1 MELNSVILL
10 NSTGPLLLVLLLLA
24 CSAIMSSS
32 EVAIFS
38 LSPVQR
44 KDLESATDS
53 QSKNVIRL
61 LEHPTPEIATKRL
74 LASVLIGNNMVNIA
88 VVLVSTIL
96 FDMWFEGTSLE
107 PWVVGLLNVVG
118 VTTIIVLFGEVIPKV
133 YATANNIKLA
143 KRFAILFLA
152 LDKVFSPIIWVLTT
166 AGKWFEGDQSKQG
179 GNISVDELGH
189 ALELT
194 SDDNR
199 SEEENRIL
207 EGIVTFG
214 DNEVVQ
220 IMTPRVD
227 IVCLFLGESFKSV
240 IQRVESSGYSRFVV
254 ADEKLDSVSG
264 ILYAKD
270 LLPHLD
276 QEEFNWESLQR
287 TAFFVP
293 ESKQVDDLLTEF
305 QRDKMHMAI
314 VVDEYGGT
322 SGIVTLQ
329 DILQEIVG
337 EVKDE
342 FDDQTEILWSR
353 LDEKN
358 ILFVAKI
365 PLIDMYRVYDMDGD
379 DFEASR
385 GDSTTLGGFIV
396 EQMGRIPKRGDTW
409 QFGSFEFTIEAADNR
424 KISRVRAKRYV

>member
-1 MELNSVILL
+1 MEFDSVILL
-10 NSTGPLLLVLLLLA
+10 NSAGPLLLVLLLLS

-38 LSPVQR
+38 LSPAQR
-44 KDLESATDS
+44 KDLENASDS

-61 LEHPTPEIATKRL
+61 LEQPTPEIATKRL

-96 FDMWFEGTSLE
+96 FDMWFSNSTLE
-107 PWVVGLLNVVG
+107 HWIIDLINVVG

-143 KRFAILFLA
+143 KRFAFLFII
-152 LDKVFSPIIWVLTT
+152 LDKVFSPVIWILTT
-166 AGKWFEGDQSKQG
+166 AGKWFEGDQNQQN

-199 SEEENRIL
+199 SEEEHRIL

-227 IVCLFLGESFKSV
+227 IVCLFTGDSFRNV

-254 ADEKLDSVSG
+254 AKEKLDSVTG
-264 ILYAKD
+264 VLYAKD
-270 LLPHLD
+270 LLPYLD
-276 QEEFNWESLQR
+276 LEEFNWESLQR
-287 TAFFVP
+287 RPFFVP

-342 FDDQTEILWSR
+342 FDDQSEILWSK

-365 PLIDMYRVYDMDGD
+365 PLIDMYRVYDIDGD

-396 EQMGRIPKRGDTW
+396 EQMGRIPKRGETW
-409 QFGSFEFTIEAADNR
+409 QFGSFEFTIESADNR
-424 KISRVRAKRYV
+424 KISRVKSKRYV

>member
-1 MELNSVILL
+1 MEFDSVILL
-10 NSTGPLLLVLLLLA
+10 NSAGPLLLVLLLLS

-38 LSPVQR
+38 LSPAQR
-44 KDLESATDS
+44 KDLENATDS

-96 FDMWFEGTSLE
+96 FDMWFSHSTLE
-107 PWVVGLLNVVG
+107 HWIIDLINVVG

-143 KRFAILFLA
+143 KRFAFLFII
-152 LDKVFSPIIWVLTT
+152 LDKVFSPVIWILTT
-166 AGKWFEGDQSKQG
+166 AGKWFEGEQNQHA

-199 SEEENRIL
+199 SEEEHRIL

-227 IVCLFLGESFKSV
+227 IVCLFSGESFKSV

-254 ADEKLDSVSG
+254 AKDKLDSVTG
-264 ILYAKD
+264 VLYAKD

-276 QEEFNWESLQR
+276 KEEFDWEGLQR
-287 TAFFVP
+287 KPFFVP

-322 SGIVTLQ
+322 SGLVTLQ

-342 FDDQTEILWSR
+342 FDDQSEILWSR

-365 PLIDMYRVYDMDGD
+365 PLIDMYRVYDIDGD

-396 EQMGRIPKRGDTW
+396 EQMGRIPKRGETW
-409 QFGSFEFTIEAADNR
+409 QFGSFEFTVESADNR
-424 KISRVRAKRYV
+424 KISRVKAKRYV

>member
-1 MELNSVILL
+1 MEFNSVILL
-10 NSTGPLLLVLLLLA
+10 NSAGPLLLVLLLLS

-44 KDLESATDS
+44 KDLENATDS

-107 PWVVGLLNVVG
+107 PWVVGLINVVG

-143 KRFAILFLA
+143 KRFAFLFVV
-152 LDKVFSPIIWVLTT
+152 LDKVFFPVIWILTA
-166 AGKWFEGDQSKQG
+166 AGKWFESDQNKQG

-342 FDDQTEILWSR
+342 FDDQSEILWSK

-396 EQMGRIPKRGDTW
+396 EQMGRIPKDGETW

-424 KISRVRAKRYV
+424 KISRVKAKRYA

>member
-1 MELNSVILL
+1 MILL
-10 NSTGPLLLVLLLLA
+10 NSAGPLLLVLLLLS

-44 KDLESATDS
+44 KDLENATDS

-107 PWVVGLLNVVG
+107 PWVVGLINVVG

-143 KRFAILFLA
+143 KRFAFLFVV
-152 LDKVFSPIIWVLTT
+152 LDRVFSPVIWILTT
-166 AGKWFEGDQSKQG
+166 AGKWFESDHNQQG

-227 IVCLFLGESFKSV
+227 IVCLFVGESFKNI

-254 ADEKLDSVSG
+254 ANEKLDSVAG
-264 ILYAKD
+264 VLYAKD

-276 QEEFNWESLQR
+276 KEEFNWESLQR
-287 TAFFVP
+287 KAFFVP

-424 KISRVRAKRYV
+424 KISRIKAKRYV

>member
-1 MELNSVILL
+1 MEFNSVILL
-10 NSTGPLLLVLLLLA
+10 NSAGPLLLVLLLLS

-44 KDLESATDS
+44 KDLENATDS

-107 PWVVGLLNVVG
+107 PWVVGLINVVG

-143 KRFAILFLA
+143 KRFAFLFVV
-152 LDKVFSPIIWVLTT
+152 LDRVFSPVIWILTT
-166 AGKWFEGDQSKQG
+166 AGKWFESDHNQQG

-227 IVCLFLGESFKSV
+227 IVCLFVGESFKNI

-254 ADEKLDSVSG
+254 ANEKLDSVAG
-264 ILYAKD
+264 LLYAKD

-276 QEEFNWESLQR
+276 KEEFNWESLQR
-287 TAFFVP
+287 KAFFVP

-424 KISRVRAKRYV
+424 KISRIKAKRYV

>member
-1 MELNSVILL
+1 MEFDSVILL
-10 NSTGPLLLVLLLLA
+10 NSAGPLLLVLLLLS

-38 LSPVQR
+38 LSPAQR

-61 LEHPTPEIATKRL
+61 LEQPTPEIATKRL

-96 FDMWFEGTSLE
+96 FDMWFSNSTLE
-107 PWVVGLLNVVG
+107 HWIIDLINVVG

-143 KRFAILFLA
+143 KRFAFLFII
-152 LDKVFSPIIWVLTT
+152 LDKVFSPVIWILTT
-166 AGKWFEGDQSKQG
+166 AGKWFEGDQNQQG

-199 SEEENRIL
+199 SEEEHRIL

-227 IVCLFLGESFKSV
+227 IVCLFLGESFKNV

-254 ADEKLDSVSG
+254 AKEKLDAVTG
-264 ILYAKD
+264 VLYAKD
-270 LLPHLD
+270 LLPYLD
-276 QEEFNWESLQR
+276 LEEFNWESLQR
-287 TAFFVP
+287 KPFFVP

-342 FDDQTEILWSR
+342 FDDQSEILWTK

-365 PLIDMYRVYDMDGD
+365 PLIDMYRVYDIDGD

-396 EQMGRIPKRGDTW
+396 EQMGRIPKRGETW
-409 QFGSFEFTIEAADNR
+409 QFGSFEFTIESADNR
-424 KISRVRAKRYV
+424 KISRVKVKRYV

>member
-1 MELNSVILL
+1 MEFNSVILL
-10 NSTGPLLLVLLLLA
+10 NSAGPLLLVLLLLS

-44 KDLESATDS
+44 KDLENATDS

-96 FDMWFEGTSLE
+96 FDMWFEGTALE
-107 PWVVGLLNVVG
+107 PWVVGLINVVG

-143 KRFAILFLA
+143 KRFAFLFVV
-152 LDKVFSPIIWVLTT
+152 LDKVFSPVIWVLTT
-166 AGKWFEGDQSKQG
+166 AGKWFESDQNQQG

-199 SEEENRIL
+199 SEEEHRIL

-227 IVCLFLGESFKSV
+227 IVCLFLGESFKNV

-254 ADEKLDSVSG
+254 ANEKLDSVAG

-276 QEEFNWESLQR
+276 KEEFNWESLQR
-287 TAFFVP
+287 KAFFVP

-342 FDDQTEILWSR
+342 FDDQSEILWSK

-396 EQMGRIPKRGDTW
+396 EQMGRIPKPEETW
-409 QFGSFEFTIEAADNR
+409 QFGNFEFTIESADNR
-424 KISRVRAKRYV
+424 KISRVKAKRYV

>member
-1 MELNSVILL
+1 MILL
-10 NSTGPLLLVLLLLA
+10 NSAGPLLLVLLLLS

-44 KDLESATDS
+44 KDLENATDS

-96 FDMWFEGTSLE
+96 FDMWFEGTALE
-107 PWVVGLLNVVG
+107 PWVVGLINVVG

-143 KRFAILFLA
+143 KRFAFLFVV
-152 LDKVFSPIIWVLTT
+152 LDKVFSPVIWVLTT
-166 AGKWFEGDQSKQG
+166 AGKWFESDQNQQG

-199 SEEENRIL
+199 SEEEHRIL

-227 IVCLFLGESFKSV
+227 IVCLFLGESFKTV

-254 ADEKLDSVSG
+254 ANEKLDSVTG
-264 ILYAKD
+264 VLYAKD
-270 LLPHLD
+270 LLPHID
-276 QEEFNWESLQR
+276 KEEFNWESLQR
-287 TAFFVP
+287 KAFFVP

-314 VVDEYGGT
+314 VADEYGGT

-342 FDDQTEILWSR
+342 FDDQSEILWSQ

-379 DFEASR
+379 NFEASR

-396 EQMGRIPKRGDTW
+396 EQMGRIPKRGETW
-409 QFGSFEFTIEAADNR
+409 QFGSFEFTIESADNR
-424 KISRVRAKRYV
+424 KISRVKAKRYA

>member
-1 MELNSVILL
+1 MILL
-10 NSTGPLLLVLLLLA
+10 NSAGPLLLVLLLLS

-44 KDLESATDS
+44 KDLENATDS

-96 FDMWFEGTSLE
+96 FDMWFEGTALE
-107 PWVVGLLNVVG
+107 PWVVGLINVVG

-133 YATANNIKLA
+133 YATANNVKLA
-143 KRFAILFLA
+143 KRFAFLFVV
-152 LDKVFSPIIWVLTT
+152 LDKVFSPVIWILTT
-166 AGKWFEGDQSKQG
+166 AGKWFESDHNQKS

-227 IVCLFLGESFKSV
+227 IVCLFVGESFKSI

-254 ADEKLDSVSG
+254 ANDKLDSVAG
-264 ILYAKD
+264 VLYAKD

-276 QEEFNWESLQR
+276 KEEFNWESLQR
-287 TAFFVP
+287 KAFFVP

-342 FDDQTEILWSR
+342 FDDQSEILWSK

-385 GDSTTLGGFIV
+385 GDSTTLGGFLV
-396 EQMGRIPKRGDTW
+396 EQMGRIPKRGETW
-409 QFGSFEFTIEAADNR
+409 QFGSFEFTIESADNR
-424 KISRVRAKRYV
+424 KISRVKAKRYA

>member
-1 MELNSVILL
+1 MEFNSVILL
-10 NSTGPLLLVLLLLA
+10 NSAGPLLLVLLLLS

-44 KDLESATDS
+44 KDLENATDS

-96 FDMWFEGTSLE
+96 FDMWFEGTALE
-107 PWVVGLLNVVG
+107 PWVVGLINVVG

-143 KRFAILFLA
+143 KRFAFLFVV
-152 LDKVFSPIIWVLTT
+152 LDKVFSPVIWVLTT
-166 AGKWFEGDQSKQG
+166 AGKWFESDQNQQG

-199 SEEENRIL
+199 SEEEHRIL

-227 IVCLFLGESFKSV
+227 IVCLFLGESFKTV

-254 ADEKLDSVSG
+254 ANEKLDSVTG
-264 ILYAKD
+264 VLYAKD
-270 LLPHLD
+270 LLPHID
-276 QEEFNWESLQR
+276 KEEFNWESLQR
-287 TAFFVP
+287 KAFFVP

-314 VVDEYGGT
+314 VADEYGGT

-342 FDDQTEILWSR
+342 FDDQSEILWSQ

-379 DFEASR
+379 NFEASR

-396 EQMGRIPKRGDTW
+396 EQMGRIPKRGETW
-409 QFGSFEFTIEAADNR
+409 QFGSFEFTIESADNR
-424 KISRVRAKRYV
+424 KISRVKAKRYA

>member
-1 MELNSVILL
+1 MEFNSVILL
-10 NSTGPLLLVLLLLA
+10 NSAGPLLLVLLLLS

-44 KDLESATDS
+44 KDLENATDS

-96 FDMWFEGTSLE
+96 FDMWFEGTALE
-107 PWVVGLLNVVG
+107 PWVVGLINVVG

-133 YATANNIKLA
+133 YATANNVKLA
-143 KRFAILFLA
+143 KRFAFLFVV
-152 LDKVFSPIIWVLTT
+152 LDKVFSPVIWILTT
-166 AGKWFEGDQSKQG
+166 AGKWFESDQNQQG

-199 SEEENRIL
+199 SEEEHRIL

-227 IVCLFLGESFKSV
+227 IVCLFLGESFKNV

-254 ADEKLDSVSG
+254 ANEKLDSVAG

-276 QEEFNWESLQR
+276 KEEFNWESLQR
-287 TAFFVP
+287 KAFFVP

-342 FDDQTEILWSR
+342 FDDQSEILWSK

-396 EQMGRIPKRGDTW
+396 EQMGRIPKPEETW
-409 QFGSFEFTIEAADNR
+409 QFGNFEFTIESADNR
-424 KISRVRAKRYV
+424 KISRVKAKRYV

>member
-1 MELNSVILL
+1 MEFNSVILL
-10 NSTGPLLLVLLLLA
+10 NSAGPLLLVLLLLS

-44 KDLESATDS
+44 KDLENATDS

-96 FDMWFEGTSLE
+96 FDMWFEGTALE
-107 PWVVGLLNVVG
+107 PWVVGLINVVG

-143 KRFAILFLA
+143 KRFAFLFVV
-152 LDKVFSPIIWVLTT
+152 LDRVFSPVIWILTT
-166 AGKWFEGDQSKQG
+166 AGKWFESDHNQQG

-227 IVCLFLGESFKSV
+227 IVCLFVGESFKNI

-254 ADEKLDSVSG
+254 ANEKLDSVAG
-264 ILYAKD
+264 VLYAKD

-276 QEEFNWESLQR
+276 KEEFNWESLQR
-287 TAFFVP
+287 KAFFVP

-424 KISRVRAKRYV
+424 KISRIKAKRYV

>member
-1 MELNSVILL
+1 MILL
-10 NSTGPLLLVLLLLA
+10 NSAGPLLLVLLLLS

-44 KDLESATDS
+44 KDLENATDS

-96 FDMWFEGTSLE
+96 FDMWFEGTALE
-107 PWVVGLLNVVG
+107 PWVVGLINVVG

-133 YATANNIKLA
+133 YATANNVKLA
-143 KRFAILFLA
+143 KRFAFLFVV
-152 LDKVFSPIIWVLTT
+152 LDKVFSPVIWILTT
-166 AGKWFEGDQSKQG
+166 AGKWFESDQNQQG

-199 SEEENRIL
+199 SEEEHRIL

-227 IVCLFLGESFKSV
+227 IVCLFLGESFKNV

-254 ADEKLDSVSG
+254 ANEKLDSVAG

-276 QEEFNWESLQR
+276 KEEFNWESLQR
-287 TAFFVP
+287 KAFFVP

-342 FDDQTEILWSR
+342 FDDQSEILWSK

-396 EQMGRIPKRGDTW
+396 EQMGRIPKPEETW
-409 QFGSFEFTIEAADNR
+409 QFGNFEFTIESADNR
-424 KISRVRAKRYV
+424 KISRVKAKRYV

>member
-1 MELNSVILL
+1 MEFNSVILL
-10 NSTGPLLLVLLLLA
+10 NSAGPLLLVLLLLS

-44 KDLESATDS
+44 KDLETANDS

-143 KRFAILFLA
+143 KRFAFLFIV
-152 LDKVFSPIIWVLTT
+152 LDKVFSPVIWILTT
-166 AGKWFEGDQSKQG
+166 AGKWFESDQNQQG

-199 SEEENRIL
+199 SEEEHRIL

-227 IVCLFLGESFKSV
+227 IVCLFLGESFKNV

-254 ADEKLDSVSG
+254 ANEKLDSVAG

-276 QEEFNWESLQR
+276 KEEFNWESLQR
-287 TAFFVP
+287 KAFFVP

-342 FDDQTEILWSR
+342 FDDQSEILWSK

-396 EQMGRIPKRGDTW
+396 EQMGRIPKPEETW
-409 QFGSFEFTIEAADNR
+409 QFGNFEFTIESADNR
-424 KISRVRAKRYV
+424 KISRVKAKRYV

>member
-1 MELNSVILL
+1 
-10 NSTGPLLLVLLLLA
+10 
-24 CSAIMSSS
+24 MSSS

-44 KDLESATDS
+44 KDLENATDS

-143 KRFAILFLA
+143 KRFAFLFIV
-152 LDKVFSPIIWVLTT
+152 LDKVFSPVIWILTT
-166 AGKWFEGDQSKQG
+166 AGKWFESDQNQQG

-199 SEEENRIL
+199 SEEEHRIL

-227 IVCLFLGESFKSV
+227 VVCLFLGESFKNV

-254 ADEKLDSVSG
+254 ANEKLDSVAG

-270 LLPHLD
+270 LLPHLGK
-276 QEEFNWESLQR
+276 EEFNWESLQR
-287 TAFFVP
+287 KAFFVP

-342 FDDQTEILWSR
+342 FDDQSEILWSK

-365 PLIDMYRVYDMDGD
+365 PLIDMYRVYDIDGD

-396 EQMGRIPKRGDTW
+396 EQMGRIPKPEETW
-409 QFGSFEFTIEAADNR
+409 QFGNFEFTIESADNR
-424 KISRVRAKRYV
+424 KISRVKAKRYV

>member
-1 MELNSVILL
+1 MEFNSVILL
-10 NSTGPLLLVLLLLA
+10 NSAGPLLLVLLLLS

-44 KDLESATDS
+44 KDLENATDS

-107 PWVVGLLNVVG
+107 PWVVGLINVVG

-133 YATANNIKLA
+133 YATANNVKLA
-143 KRFAILFLA
+143 KRFAFLFVV
-152 LDKVFSPIIWVLTT
+152 LDKVFSPVIWILTT
-166 AGKWFEGDQSKQG
+166 AGRWFESDHNQQG

-194 SDDNR
+194 SDENR

-227 IVCLFLGESFKSV
+227 IVCLFVGESFKNI

-254 ADEKLDSVSG
+254 ANEKLDSVAG
-264 ILYAKD
+264 VLYAKD

-276 QEEFNWESLQR
+276 KEEFNWESLQR
-287 TAFFVP
+287 KAFFVP

-424 KISRVRAKRYV
+424 KISRIKAKRYV

>member
-1 MELNSVILL
+1 VILL
-10 NSTGPLLLVLLLLA
+10 NSAGPLLLVLLLLS

-38 LSPVQR
+38 LSPAQR
-44 KDLESATDS
+44 KDLENASDS

-61 LEHPTPEIATKRL
+61 LEQPTPEIATKRL

-96 FDMWFEGTSLE
+96 FDMWFSNSTLE
-107 PWVVGLLNVVG
+107 HWIIDLINVVG

-143 KRFAILFLA
+143 KRFAFLFII
-152 LDKVFSPIIWVLTT
+152 LDKVFSPVIWILTT
-166 AGKWFEGDQSKQG
+166 AGKWFEGDQNQQN

-199 SEEENRIL
+199 SEEEHRIL

-227 IVCLFLGESFKSV
+227 IVCLFTGDSFRNV

-254 ADEKLDSVSG
+254 AKEKLDSVTG
-264 ILYAKD
+264 VLYAKD
-270 LLPHLD
+270 LLPYLD
-276 QEEFNWESLQR
+276 LEEFNWESLQR
-287 TAFFVP
+287 RPFFVP

-342 FDDQTEILWSR
+342 FDDQSEILWSK

-365 PLIDMYRVYDMDGD
+365 PLIDMYRVYDIDGD

-396 EQMGRIPKRGDTW
+396 EQMGRIPKRGETW
-409 QFGSFEFTIEAADNR
+409 QFGSFEFTIESADNR
-424 KISRVRAKRYV
+424 KISRVKSKRYV

>member
-1 MELNSVILL
+1 MEFDSVILL
-10 NSTGPLLLVLLLLA
+10 NSAGPLLLVLLLLS

-38 LSPVQR
+38 LSPAQR
-44 KDLESATDS
+44 KDLENATDS

-96 FDMWFEGTSLE
+96 FDMWFSNSTLE
-107 PWVVGLLNVVG
+107 HWIIDLINVVG

-143 KRFAILFLA
+143 KRFAFLFII
-152 LDKVFSPIIWVLTT
+152 LDKVFSPVIWILTT
-166 AGKWFEGDQSKQG
+166 AGKWFEGDQNHQG

-199 SEEENRIL
+199 SEEEHRIL

-227 IVCLFLGESFKSV
+227 IVCLFTGESFKSV
-240 IQRVESSGYSRFVV
+240 IQRVEASGYSRFVV
-254 ADEKLDSVSG
+254 AKEKLDSVTG
-264 ILYAKD
+264 VLYAKD
-270 LLPHLD
+270 LLPYLD
-276 QEEFNWESLQR
+276 LEEFNWESLQR
-287 TAFFVP
+287 KPFFVP

-342 FDDQTEILWSR
+342 FDDHSEILWSK

-396 EQMGRIPKRGDTW
+396 EQMGRIPKRGETW
-409 QFGSFEFTIEAADNR
+409 QFGSFEFTIESADNR
-424 KISRVRAKRYV
+424 KISRVKAKRYV

>member
-1 MELNSVILL
+1 MEFNSVILL
-10 NSTGPLLLVLLLLA
+10 NSAGPLLLVLLLLS

-143 KRFAILFLA
+143 KRFAFLFIV
-152 LDKVFSPIIWVLTT
+152 LDKVFSPVIWILTT
-166 AGKWFEGDQSKQG
+166 AGKWFESDQNQQG

-199 SEEENRIL
+199 SEEEHRIL

-227 IVCLFLGESFKSV
+227 IVCLFLGESFKNV

-254 ADEKLDSVSG
+254 ANEKLDSVAG

-270 LLPHLD
+270 LLPHLGK
-276 QEEFNWESLQR
+276 EEFNWESLQR
-287 TAFFVP
+287 KAFFVP
-293 ESKQVDDLLTEF
+293 ESKQVDDVLTEF

-342 FDDQTEILWSR
+342 FDDQSEILWSK

-396 EQMGRIPKRGDTW
+396 EQMGRIPKPEETW
-409 QFGSFEFTIEAADNR
+409 QFGNFEFTIESADNR
-424 KISRVRAKRYV
+424 KISRVKAKRYV

>member
-1 MELNSVILL
+1 MEFDSVILL
-10 NSTGPLLLVLLLLA
+10 NSAGPLLLVLLLLS

-38 LSPVQR
+38 LSPAQR
-44 KDLESATDS
+44 KDLENATDS

-96 FDMWFEGTSLE
+96 FDMWFEKSTLE
-107 PWVVGLLNVVG
+107 HWIIDLINVVG

-143 KRFAILFLA
+143 KRFAFLFII
-152 LDKVFSPIIWVLTT
+152 LDKVFSPVIWILTT
-166 AGKWFEGDQSKQG
+166 AGKWFESDQNQLG

-199 SEEENRIL
+199 SEEEHRIL

-227 IVCLFLGESFKSV
+227 IVCLFLGESFKSI

-254 ADEKLDSVSG
+254 ANEKLDAVSG
-264 ILYAKD
+264 VLYAKD
-270 LLPHLD
+270 LLPYLEL
-276 QEEFNWESLQR
+276 EEFNWESLQR
-287 TAFFVP
+287 KPFFVP

-342 FDDQTEILWSR
+342 FDDQSEILWSR
-353 LDEKN
+353 LDDKN
-358 ILFVAKI
+358 LLFVAKI
-365 PLIDMYRVYDMDGD
+365 PLIDMYRVYEMDGD

-396 EQMGRIPKRGDTW
+396 EQMGRIPKRGETW
-409 QFGSFEFTIEAADNR
+409 QFGDFEFTIEAADNR
-424 KISRVRAKRYV
+424 KISRVKSKRYV

>member
-1 MELNSVILL
+1 MILL
-10 NSTGPLLLVLLLLA
+10 NSAGPLLLVLLLLS

-38 LSPVQR
+38 LSPAQR
-44 KDLESATDS
+44 KDLENATDS

-96 FDMWFEGTSLE
+96 FDMWFSHSTLE
-107 PWVVGLLNVVG
+107 HWIIDLINVVG

-143 KRFAILFLA
+143 KRFAFLFII
-152 LDKVFSPIIWVLTT
+152 LDKVFSPVIWILTT
-166 AGKWFEGDQSKQG
+166 AGKWFEGEQNQQA

-199 SEEENRIL
+199 SEEEHRIL

-227 IVCLFLGESFKSV
+227 IVCLFSGESFKSV

-254 ADEKLDSVSG
+254 AKDKLDSVTG
-264 ILYAKD
+264 VLYAKD

-276 QEEFNWESLQR
+276 KEEFDWESLQR
-287 TAFFVP
+287 KPFFVP

-342 FDDQTEILWSR
+342 FDDQSEILWSK

-365 PLIDMYRVYDMDGD
+365 PLIDMYRVYDIDGD

-396 EQMGRIPKRGDTW
+396 EQMGRIPKRGETW
-409 QFGSFEFTIEAADNR
+409 QFGSFEFTIESADNR
-424 KISRVRAKRYV
+424 KISRVKAKRYV

>member
-1 MELNSVILL
+1 MEFNSVILL
-10 NSTGPLLLVLLLLA
+10 NSAGPLLLVLLLLS

-44 KDLESATDS
+44 KDLENAIDS

-96 FDMWFEGTSLE
+96 FDMWFEGTALE
-107 PWVVGLLNVVG
+107 PWVVGLINVVG

-143 KRFAILFLA
+143 KRFAFLFVV
-152 LDKVFSPIIWVLTT
+152 LDRVFSPVIWILTT
-166 AGKWFEGDQSKQG
+166 AGKWFESDHNKQG

-227 IVCLFLGESFKSV
+227 IVCLFVGESFKNI

-254 ADEKLDSVSG
+254 ANEKLDSVAG
-264 ILYAKD
+264 VLYAKD

-276 QEEFNWESLQR
+276 KEEFNWESLQR
-287 TAFFVP
+287 KAFFVP

-424 KISRVRAKRYV
+424 KISRIKAKRYV

>member
-1 MELNSVILL
+1 MEFNSVILL
-10 NSTGPLLLVLLLLA
+10 NSAGPLLLVLLLLS

-44 KDLESATDS
+44 KDLENATDS

-107 PWVVGLLNVVG
+107 QWVVGLINVVG

-133 YATANNIKLA
+133 YATANNVKLA
-143 KRFAILFLA
+143 KRFAFLFVV
-152 LDKVFSPIIWVLTT
+152 LDKVFSPVIWILTT
-166 AGKWFEGDQSKQG
+166 AGKWFESDHNQQG

-199 SEEENRIL
+199 SEEEHRIL

-227 IVCLFLGESFKSV
+227 VVCLFLGESFKSV

-254 ADEKLDSVSG
+254 AKEKLDSVTG
-264 ILYAKD
+264 VLYAKD

-276 QEEFNWESLQR
+276 KEEFNWESLQR
-287 TAFFVP
+287 KAFFVP

-342 FDDQTEILWSR
+342 FDDQSEILWTK

-365 PLIDMYRVYDMDGD
+365 LLIDMYRVYEIDGD

-396 EQMGRIPKRGDTW
+396 EQMGRIPKREETW
-409 QFGSFEFTIEAADNR
+409 QFGSFEFTIESADNR
-424 KISRVRAKRYV
+424 KISRVKAKRYV

>member
-1 MELNSVILL
+1 
-10 NSTGPLLLVLLLLA
+10 
-24 CSAIMSSS
+24 MSSS

-44 KDLESATDS
+44 KDLENATDS

-96 FDMWFEGTSLE
+96 FDMWFEGTTLE
-107 PWVVGLLNVVG
+107 PWVVGLINVVG

-143 KRFAILFLA
+143 KRFAFLFVV
-152 LDKVFSPIIWVLTT
+152 LDRVFSPVIWILTT
-166 AGKWFEGDQSKQG
+166 AGKWFESDHNKQG

-227 IVCLFLGESFKSV
+227 IVCLFVGESFKNI

-254 ADEKLDSVSG
+254 ANEKLDSVAG
-264 ILYAKD
+264 VLYAKD

-276 QEEFNWESLQR
+276 KEEFNWESLQR
-287 TAFFVP
+287 KAFFVP

-424 KISRVRAKRYV
+424 KISRIKAKRYV

>member
-1 MELNSVILL
+1 MEFNSVILL
-10 NSTGPLLLVLLLLA
+10 NSAGPLLLVLLLLS

-133 YATANNIKLA
+133 YATANNVKLA
-143 KRFAILFLA
+143 KRFAFLFVV
-152 LDKVFSPIIWVLTT
+152 LDKVFSPVIWILTT
-166 AGKWFEGDQSKQG
+166 AGKWFESDHNQKS

-227 IVCLFLGESFKSV
+227 IVCLFVGESFKNI

-254 ADEKLDSVSG
+254 ANDKLDSLAGV
-264 ILYAKD
+264 LYAKD

-276 QEEFNWESLQR
+276 KEEFNWESLQR
-287 TAFFVP
+287 KAFFVP

-396 EQMGRIPKRGDTW
+396 EQMGRIPKDGETW

-424 KISRVRAKRYV
+424 KISRVKSKRYA

>member
-1 MELNSVILL
+1 
-10 NSTGPLLLVLLLLA
+10 
-24 CSAIMSSS
+24 MSSS

-44 KDLESATDS
+44 KDLENATDS

-96 FDMWFEGTSLE
+96 FDMWFEGTALE
-107 PWVVGLLNVVG
+107 PWVVGLINVVG

-143 KRFAILFLA
+143 KRFAFLFVV
-152 LDKVFSPIIWVLTT
+152 LDKVFSPVIWVLTT
-166 AGKWFEGDQSKQG
+166 AGKWFESDQNQQG

-199 SEEENRIL
+199 SEEEHRIL

-227 IVCLFLGESFKSV
+227 IVCLFLGESFKTV

-254 ADEKLDSVSG
+254 ANEKLDSVTG
-264 ILYAKD
+264 VLYAKD
-270 LLPHLD
+270 LLPHID
-276 QEEFNWESLQR
+276 KEEFNWESLQR
-287 TAFFVP
+287 KAFFVP

-314 VVDEYGGT
+314 VADEYGGT

-342 FDDQTEILWSR
+342 FDDQSEILWSQ

-396 EQMGRIPKRGDTW
+396 EQMGRIPKRGETW
-409 QFGSFEFTIEAADNR
+409 QFGSFEFTIESADNR
-424 KISRVRAKRYV
+424 KISRVKAKRYA

>member
-1 MELNSVILL
+1 MILL
-10 NSTGPLLLVLLLLA
+10 NSAGPLLLVLLLLS

-44 KDLESATDS
+44 KDLENATDS

-107 PWVVGLLNVVG
+107 PWVVGLINVVG

-143 KRFAILFLA
+143 KRFAFLFVV
-152 LDKVFSPIIWVLTT
+152 LDRVFSPVIWILTT
-166 AGKWFEGDQSKQG
+166 AGKWFESDHNKQG

-227 IVCLFLGESFKSV
+227 IVCLFVGESFKNI

-254 ADEKLDSVSG
+254 ANEKLDSVAG
-264 ILYAKD
+264 VLYAKD

-276 QEEFNWESLQR
+276 KEEFNWESLQR
-287 TAFFVP
+287 KAFFVP

-424 KISRVRAKRYV
+424 KISRIKAKRYV

>member
-1 MELNSVILL
+1 MEFNSVILL
-10 NSTGPLLLVLLLLA
+10 NSAGPLLLVLLLLS

-44 KDLESATDS
+44 KDLENATDS
-53 QSKNVIRL
+53 QSKNVLRL

-96 FDMWFEGTSLE
+96 FDMWFEETSLE

-143 KRFAILFLA
+143 KRFAFLFIV
-152 LDKVFSPIIWVLTT
+152 LDKVFSPVIWILTT
-166 AGKWFEGDQSKQG
+166 AGKWFESDNNQQS

-199 SEEENRIL
+199 SEEEHRIL

-227 IVCLFLGESFKSV
+227 IVCLFLGESFKNV

-254 ADEKLDSVSG
+254 ANEKLDSVAG

-270 LLPHLD
+270 LLPHLGK
-276 QEEFNWESLQR
+276 EEFNWESLQR
-287 TAFFVP
+287 KAFFVP

-342 FDDQTEILWSR
+342 FDDQSEILWSK

-396 EQMGRIPKRGDTW
+396 EQMGRIPKSEETW
-409 QFGSFEFTIEAADNR
+409 QFGNFEFTIESADNR
-424 KISRVRAKRYV
+424 KISRVKAKRYV

>member
-1 MELNSVILL
+1 MILL
-10 NSTGPLLLVLLLLA
+10 NSTGPLLLVLLLLS

-44 KDLESATDS
+44 KDLENANDS

-143 KRFAILFLA
+143 KRFAFLFII
-152 LDKVFSPIIWVLTT
+152 LDKVFSPVIWILTT
-166 AGKWFEGDQSKQG
+166 AGKWFESDQNQQG
-179 GNISVDELGH
+179 VNISVDELGH

-199 SEEENRIL
+199 SEEEHRIL

-227 IVCLFLGESFKSV
+227 IVCLFLGESFKNV

-254 ADEKLDSVSG
+254 ANEKLDSVAG

-276 QEEFNWESLQR
+276 KEEFNWESLQR
-287 TAFFVP
+287 KAFFVP

-342 FDDQTEILWSR
+342 FDDQSEILWSK

-396 EQMGRIPKRGDTW
+396 EQMGRIPKPEETW
-409 QFGSFEFTIEAADNR
+409 QFGNFEFTIESADNR
-424 KISRVRAKRYV
+424 KISRVKAKRYV

>member
-1 MELNSVILL
+1 
-10 NSTGPLLLVLLLLA
+10 
-24 CSAIMSSS
+24 MSSS

-44 KDLESATDS
+44 KDLENAIDS

-107 PWVVGLLNVVG
+107 PWVVGLINVVG

-143 KRFAILFLA
+143 KRFAFLFVV
-152 LDKVFSPIIWVLTT
+152 LDKVFSPVIWILTT
-166 AGKWFEGDQSKQG
+166 AGKWFETDHNQQG

-227 IVCLFLGESFKSV
+227 IVCLFVGESFKNI

-254 ADEKLDSVSG
+254 ANDKLDSVAG
-264 ILYAKD
+264 VLYAKD

-276 QEEFNWESLQR
+276 KEEFNWESLQR
-287 TAFFVP
+287 KAFFVP

-379 DFEASR
+379 DFESSR

-424 KISRVRAKRYV
+424 KISRIKAKRYV

>member
-1 MELNSVILL
+1 
-10 NSTGPLLLVLLLLA
+10 LLLS

-44 KDLESATDS
+44 KDLENATDS

-96 FDMWFEGTSLE
+96 FDMWFEGTALE
-107 PWVVGLLNVVG
+107 PWVVGLINVVG

-133 YATANNIKLA
+133 YATANNVKLA
-143 KRFAILFLA
+143 KRFAFLFVV
-152 LDKVFSPIIWVLTT
+152 LDKVFSPVIWILTT
-166 AGKWFEGDQSKQG
+166 AGKWFESDHNQKS

-227 IVCLFLGESFKSV
+227 IVCLFVGESFKSI

-254 ADEKLDSVSG
+254 ANDKLDSVAG
-264 ILYAKD
+264 VLYAKD

-276 QEEFNWESLQR
+276 KEEFNWESLQR
-287 TAFFVP
+287 KAFFVP

-342 FDDQTEILWSR
+342 FDDQSEILWSK

-385 GDSTTLGGFIV
+385 GDSTTLGGFLV
-396 EQMGRIPKRGDTW
+396 EQMGRIPKRGETW
-409 QFGSFEFTIEAADNR
+409 QFGSFEFTIESADNR
-424 KISRVRAKRYV
+424 KISRVKAKRYA

>member
-1 MELNSVILL
+1 MILL
-10 NSTGPLLLVLLLLA
+10 NSAGPLLLVLLLLS

-44 KDLESATDS
+44 KDLENANDS

-143 KRFAILFLA
+143 KRFAFLFIV
-152 LDKVFSPIIWVLTT
+152 LDKVFSPVIWILTT
-166 AGKWFEGDQSKQG
+166 AGKWFESDQNQQG

-199 SEEENRIL
+199 SEEEHRIL

-227 IVCLFLGESFKSV
+227 IVCLFLGESFKNV

-254 ADEKLDSVSG
+254 ANEKLDSVAG

-270 LLPHLD
+270 LLPHLGK
-276 QEEFNWESLQR
+276 EEFNWESLQR
-287 TAFFVP
+287 KAFFVP

-342 FDDQTEILWSR
+342 FDDQSEILWSK

-396 EQMGRIPKRGDTW
+396 EQMGRIPKPEETW
-409 QFGSFEFTIEAADNR
+409 QFGNFEFTIESADNR
-424 KISRVRAKRYV
+424 KISRVKAKRYV

>member
-1 MELNSVILL
+1 MILL
-10 NSTGPLLLVLLLLA
+10 NSAGPLLLVLLLLS

-38 LSPVQR
+38 LSPAQR
-44 KDLESATDS
+44 KDLENATDS

-96 FDMWFEGTSLE
+96 FDMWFSHSTLE
-107 PWVVGLLNVVG
+107 HWIIDLINVVG

-143 KRFAILFLA
+143 KRFAFLFII
-152 LDKVFSPIIWVLTT
+152 LDKVFSPVIWILTT
-166 AGKWFEGDQSKQG
+166 ASKWFEGEQNQQA

-199 SEEENRIL
+199 SEEEHRIL

-227 IVCLFLGESFKSV
+227 IVCLFSGESFKSV

-254 ADEKLDSVSG
+254 AKDKLDSVTG
-264 ILYAKD
+264 VLYAKD

-276 QEEFNWESLQR
+276 KEEFDWESLQR
-287 TAFFVP
+287 TPFFVP

-342 FDDQTEILWSR
+342 FDDQSEILWSK

-365 PLIDMYRVYDMDGD
+365 PLIDMYRVYDIDGD

-396 EQMGRIPKRGDTW
+396 EQMGRIPKRGETW
-409 QFGSFEFTIEAADNR
+409 QFGSFEFTIESADNR
-424 KISRVRAKRYV
+424 KISRVKAKRYV

>member
-1 MELNSVILL
+1 MEFNSVILL
-10 NSTGPLLLVLLLLA
+10 NSAGPLLLVLLLLS

-44 KDLESATDS
+44 KDLENATDS

-96 FDMWFEGTSLE
+96 FDMWFEGTALE
-107 PWVVGLLNVVG
+107 PWVVGLINVVG

-143 KRFAILFLA
+143 KRFAFLFVV
-152 LDKVFSPIIWVLTT
+152 LDKVFSPVIWVLTT
-166 AGKWFEGDQSKQG
+166 AGKWFESDQNQQG

-199 SEEENRIL
+199 SEEEHRIL

-227 IVCLFLGESFKSV
+227 IVCLFLGESFKTV

-254 ADEKLDSVSG
+254 ANEKLDSVTG
-264 ILYAKD
+264 VLYAKD
-270 LLPHLD
+270 LLSHID
-276 QEEFNWESLQR
+276 KEEFNWESLQR
-287 TAFFVP
+287 KAFFVP

-314 VVDEYGGT
+314 VADEYGGT

-342 FDDQTEILWSR
+342 FDDQSEILWSQ

-396 EQMGRIPKRGDTW
+396 EQMGRIPKRGETW
-409 QFGSFEFTIEAADNR
+409 QFGSFEFTIESADNR
-424 KISRVRAKRYV
+424 KISRVKAKRYA

>member
-1 MELNSVILL
+1 MILL
-10 NSTGPLLLVLLLLA
+10 NSAGPLLLVLLLLS

-44 KDLESATDS
+44 KDLENATDS

-107 PWVVGLLNVVG
+107 PWVVGLINVVG

-143 KRFAILFLA
+143 KRFAFLFVV
-152 LDKVFSPIIWVLTT
+152 LDKVFFPVIWILTA
-166 AGKWFEGDQSKQG
+166 AGKWFESDQNKQG

-342 FDDQTEILWSR
+342 FDDQSEILWSK

-396 EQMGRIPKRGDTW
+396 EQMGRIPKDGETW

-424 KISRVRAKRYV
+424 KISRVKAKRYA

>member
-1 MELNSVILL
+1 MEFNSVILL
-10 NSTGPLLLVLLLLA
+10 NSAGPLLLVLLLLS

-38 LSPVQR
+38 LSPAQR

-96 FDMWFEGTSLE
+96 FELWFEGTSLE
-107 PWVVGLLNVVG
+107 PWVVGLINVVG

-143 KRFAILFLA
+143 KRFAFLFIV
-152 LDKVFSPIIWVLTT
+152 LDKVFSPVIWILTT
-166 AGKWFEGDQSKQG
+166 AGKWFESESNQQG

-199 SEEENRIL
+199 SEEEHRIL

-227 IVCLFLGESFKSV
+227 IVCLFSGESFKNV

-254 ADEKLDSVSG
+254 VKEKLDSISG
-264 ILYAKD
+264 VLYAKD
-270 LLPHLD
+270 LLPYLGK
-276 QEEFNWESLQR
+276 EEFNWESLQR
-287 TAFFVP
+287 KAFFVP
-293 ESKQVDDLLTEF
+293 ESKKVDDLLTEF

-342 FDDQTEILWSR
+342 FDDHSEILWTK

-365 PLIDMYRVYDMDGD
+365 PLIDMYRVYDIDGD

-385 GDSTTLGGFIV
+385 GDSTTLGGFLV
-396 EQMGRIPKRGDTW
+396 EQMGRIPKREETW
-409 QFGSFEFTIEAADNR
+409 QFGNFEFTIESADNR
-424 KISRVRAKRYV
+424 KISRVKAKRYV

>member
-1 MELNSVILL
+1 MEFNSVILL
-10 NSTGPLLLVLLLLA
+10 NSAGPLLLVLLLLS

-38 LSPVQR
+38 LSPAQR
-44 KDLESATDS
+44 KDLENATDS

-61 LEHPTPEIATKRL
+61 LEHPTPEIATKRF

-96 FDMWFEGTSLE
+96 FDMWFAESTLDH
-107 PWVVGLLNVVG
+107 WIIDLINVVG

-133 YATANNIKLA
+133 YATANNMKLA
-143 KRFAILFLA
+143 KRFAFLFII
-152 LDKVFSPIIWVLTT
+152 LDKVFSPVIWVLTT
-166 AGKWFEGDQSKQG
+166 AGKWFESDQNQQG

-199 SEEENRIL
+199 SEEEHRIL

-227 IVCLFLGESFKSV
+227 IVCLFLGESFKNV

-254 ADEKLDSVSG
+254 ANEKLDSVSG

-276 QEEFNWESLQR
+276 KEEFNWESLLR
-287 TAFFVP
+287 KAFFVP

-342 FDDQTEILWSR
+342 FDDQSEILWSK

-365 PLIDMYRVYDMDGD
+365 PLIDMYRVYDIDGD

-396 EQMGRIPKRGDTW
+396 EQMGRIPKRGETW
-409 QFGSFEFTIEAADNR
+409 QFGSFEFTIESADNR
-424 KISRVRAKRYV
+424 KISRVKSKQYV

>member
-1 MELNSVILL
+1 MILL
-10 NSTGPLLLVLLLLA
+10 NSAGPLLLVLLLLS

-38 LSPVQR
+38 LSPAQR
-44 KDLESATDS
+44 KDLENATDS

-61 LEHPTPEIATKRL
+61 LEQPTPEIATKRF

-96 FDMWFEGTSLE
+96 FDMWFAESTLDH
-107 PWVVGLLNVVG
+107 WIIDLINVVG

-133 YATANNIKLA
+133 YATANNMKLA
-143 KRFAILFLA
+143 KRFAFLFII
-152 LDKVFSPIIWVLTT
+152 LDKIFSPVIWVLTT
-166 AGKWFEGDQSKQG
+166 AGKWFESDQNQQG

-199 SEEENRIL
+199 SEEEHRIL

-227 IVCLFLGESFKSV
+227 IVCLFLGESFKNV

-276 QEEFNWESLQR
+276 EEEFNWESLLR
-287 TAFFVP
+287 KAFFVP

-342 FDDQTEILWSR
+342 FDDQSEILWSKI
-353 LDEKN
+353 DEKN

-365 PLIDMYRVYDMDGD
+365 PLIDMYRVYDIDGD

-396 EQMGRIPKRGDTW
+396 EQMGRIPKRGETW
-409 QFGSFEFTIEAADNR
+409 QFGSFEFTIESADNR
-424 KISRVRAKRYV
+424 KISRVKSKRYV

>member
-1 MELNSVILL
+1 
-10 NSTGPLLLVLLLLA
+10 
-24 CSAIMSSS
+24 MSSS

-44 KDLESATDS
+44 KDLENAIDS

-107 PWVVGLLNVVG
+107 PWVVGLINVVG

-133 YATANNIKLA
+133 YATANNVKLA
-143 KRFAILFLA
+143 KRFAFLFVV
-152 LDKVFSPIIWVLTT
+152 LDKVFSPVIWILTT
-166 AGKWFEGDQSKQG
+166 AGKWFETDHNQQG

-227 IVCLFLGESFKSV
+227 IVCLFVGESFKNI

-254 ADEKLDSVSG
+254 ANDKLDSVAG
-264 ILYAKD
+264 VLYAKD

-276 QEEFNWESLQR
+276 KEEFNWESLQR
-287 TAFFVP
+287 KAFFVP

-424 KISRVRAKRYV
+424 KISRIKAKRYV